1 MKQKNGFTLRLP
13 EDIANYLEGVAA
25 DEERTVTA
33 QIIWYIKQDMKKK
46 NTPREPIPEAGQ
58 NKNGEQP
65 AEPRG
70 RAVGEY

>member
-13 EDIANYLEGVAA
+13 EDIAAYLESVAA
-25 DEERTVTA
+25 EEERTVTA

-46 NTPREPIPEAGQ
+46 NTPRESAPEAGL
-58 NKNGEQP
+58 EQKS
-65 AEPRG
+65 ERSSELTG